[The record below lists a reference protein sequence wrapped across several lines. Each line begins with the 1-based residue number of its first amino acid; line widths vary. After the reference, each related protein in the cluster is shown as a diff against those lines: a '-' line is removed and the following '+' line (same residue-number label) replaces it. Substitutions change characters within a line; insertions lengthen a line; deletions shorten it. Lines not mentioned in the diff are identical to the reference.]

1 MGREE
6 LMSVVGNYRG
16 GNGGLPGIDW
26 LRLFRQHYKRIV
38 WLNPRKHDNVEMLPW
53 LESEYQI
60 GQLFPMYKLSV
71 QGLKEALDCLMVSR

>member
-38 WLNPRKHDNVEMLPW
+38 WLNPASTTMWKCCRGWRANTG
-53 LESEYQI
+53 SASC
-60 GQLFPMYKLSV
+60 FPYKLSV
-71 QGLKEALDCLMVSR
+71 QG